1 MKENQMDETT
11 EKVTEETTKT
21 GMAVPTPAKP
31 GQIDLNLS
39 AYERIYMK
47 CWDAAGRIVSGT
59 AQDSTE
65 RRVAIAELMFKRF
78 FDDQI
83 KVRVAGESARALE
96 PMMDQLREFIAG
108 RQFA

>member
-1 MKENQMDETT
+1 MNETT
-11 EKVTEETTKT
+11 EKATEETTEETTKM

-31 GQIDLNLS
+31 GQIDLNLD

-65 RRVAIAELMFKRF
+65 RRAAIAELMFQRF

-83 KVRVAGESARALE
+83 KVRVAGESARAMG
-96 PMMDQLREFIAG
+96 PMVDQLRELVAN
-108 RQFA
+108 RPFA